1 MNHATAEP
9 YNEATLTSRY
19 KRLSDW
25 AYFFGVTPALA
36 LLPKKLGYAL
46 MRQQG
51 RHVCRVN
58 PVHRQDTSRNISLVL
73 DDEQWSALAKTQV
86 VTKTFEVMVA
96 EDLETF
102 YFPFWNENNIGRYYT
117 FEGLEHIDRARRL
130 RRGALM
136 FTGHFGSICSSLVA
150 LSLRGYTFNHL
161 SRDSRNEP
169 GFHPAFRAYARLK
182 LAWMKKKTGR
192 EMLFIAADQGAYSQ
206 HSSASAVMEAYRLL
220 SQNEIVS
227 MAVDVPPQMVK
238 STAKVEFL
246 GRECLFPTGLIN
258 LAHQSKAPV
267 IPFFAVRDKNEMWRQ
282 KVVIQEPITMSG
294 NVKVDLQ
301 KCVDRLGDM
310 IREHPEQW
318 YTWDSLSLFWPDGGT
333 ADASAA

>member
-1 MNHATAEP
+1 MNHAIAEP

-36 LLPKKLGYAL
+36 LLPRKLGYAL

-58 PVHRQDTSRNISLVL
+58 PVHRQDTSRNVSLVL

-169 GFHPAFRAYARLK
+169 GFDPAFRAYARLK
-182 LAWMKKKTGR
+182 LAWIKKKTGR

-206 HSSASAVMEAYRLL
+206 YSSASAVMEAYRLL

-318 YTWDSLSLFWPDGGT
+318 YTWDSLSLFWRDGGT

>member
-1 MNHATAEP
+1 LNLAACES
-9 YNEATLTSRY
+9 YNEGALTSRY

-25 AYFFGVTPALA
+25 VYFFGVTPALA
-36 LLPKKLGYAL
+36 LLPQKLGYAL
-46 MRQQG
+46 MRRQG

-73 DDEQWSALAKTQV
+73 DDEQWSPLAKTQV
-86 VTKTFEVMVA
+86 AEETFEVMVA

-102 YFPFWNENNIGRYYT
+102 YFPFWDENNIGRYYQ

-130 RRGALM
+130 RRGALL
-136 FTGHFGSICSSLVA
+136 FTGHFGSVCSSLVA
-150 LSLRGYTFNHL
+150 MSLRGYTLNHL
-161 SRDSRNEP
+161 SRDSRTEA
-169 GFHPAFRAYARLK
+169 GVHPAFRAYARMK

-192 EMLFIAADQGAYSQ
+192 DMLFINADQGTYTQ
-206 HSSASAVMEAYRLL
+206 FSSASAIMEAYRLL

-267 IPFFAVRDKNEMWRQ
+267 IPFFVVRDKNEMWRQ
-282 KVVIQEPITMSG
+282 TIVVQEPVTISG
-294 NVKVDLQ
+294 NLRLDLQ

-318 YTWDSLSLFWPDGGT
+318 YTWDSLSHFW
-333 ADASAA
+333 ADPGPAAESAA

>member
-1 MNHATAEP
+1 
-9 YNEATLTSRY
+9 LTSRY
-19 KRLSDW
+19 KRVSDW

-36 LLPKKLGYAL
+36 LLPKKLGYPL
-46 MRQQG
+46 MQRQG
-51 RHVCRVN
+51 RHICRVN
-58 PVHRQDTSRNISLVL
+58 PIHRQNASRNISLVL

-96 EDLETF
+96 EDLDTF
-102 YFPFWNENNIGRYYT
+102 YFPFWNENNIRRCFS
-117 FEGLEHIDRARRL
+117 FEGLDHIDRARRQ
-130 RRGALM
+130 RRGVLM

-150 LSLRGYTFNHL
+150 LSLRGYTLNHL
-161 SRDSRNEP
+161 SRDSRNETS
-169 GFHPAFRAYARLK
+169 FHPAFRAYARCK
-182 LAWMKKKTGR
+182 LAWMKRKTGR
-192 EMLFIAADQGAYSQ
+192 DMLFIDADQGTYSQ
-206 HSSASAVMEAYRLL
+206 LSSASAIIEAYRLL

-238 STAKVEFL
+238 RTAKVEFL
-246 GRECLFPTGLIN
+246 GRECLFPTGLIS
-258 LAHQSKAPV
+258 LAYQSKAPV
-267 IPFFAVRDKNEMWRQ
+267 IPYFVLRDKDAMWRQ
-282 KVVIQEPITMSG
+282 TVLVQEPIPMSG

-318 YTWDSLSLFWPDGGT
+318 YTWDSLSLFWADPGT

>member
-1 MNHATAEP
+1 MNRETAES
-9 YNEATLTSRY
+9 YNEGALTSRY

-46 MRQQG
+46 MQQQG
-51 RHVCRVN
+51 RHICRVN
-58 PVHRQDTSRNISLVL
+58 RVHRQDTSRNISLVL
-73 DDEQWSALAKTQV
+73 DDEQWSPLAKTQV
-86 VTKTFEVMVA
+86 AEKTFEVMVA
-96 EDLETF
+96 EDLDTF
-102 YFPFWNENNIGRYYT
+102 YFPFWNEHNIGRH
-117 FEGLEHIDRARRL
+117 FSFQGLEHIDRARRL
-130 RRGALM
+130 RRGALL
-136 FTGHFGSICSSLVA
+136 FTGHFGSVCSSLVA
-150 LSLRGYTFNHL
+150 LSLRGYTLNHL
-161 SRDSRNEP
+161 SRDSRNEL

-192 EMLFIAADQGAYSQ
+192 EMLFINADQGSYSQ

-238 STAKVEFL
+238 STVKVEFL

-267 IPFFAVRDKNEMWRQ
+267 IPFFVLRDKDEMWRQ
-282 KVVIQEPITMSG
+282 TITVQEPITMTG
-294 NVKVDLQ
+294 NVRVDLQ
-301 KCVDRLGDM
+301 KCVDRLGDL

-318 YTWDSLSLFWPDGGT
+318 YTWDSLSLFWADSGT
-333 ADASAA
+333 ATKSAA